1 MRSLLLFAAFVPSSA
16 ALAQPASSAAQAEAL
31 FKRGKDLLAQ
41 GKTPEACAAFDTS
54 QKLDPTVTTRLN
66 QANCREKNNQL
77 ATAWGHFL
85 EAEREAR
92 SLTSPDAKQLQK
104 VAGTRAAALEKRVS
118 TLQINVPAEVT
129 KLPGIEIWRNRDAI
143 DLASLNV
150 PLPIDGGTY
159 TIAIR
164 SLRSREWT
172 TTISIANEKDAK
184 SVDVPLIVEDKA
196 PPPHTKP
203 DPPKTTPETP
213 ETTPEV
219 PDERPAPGPM
229 VQPTFGGARYAAIG
243 IGALGVGGFI
253 FGALRGIAAQDK
265 QSEAQA
271 LCIDPAIPCENA
283 ILATGLTYDGN
294 DLATQAN
301 ISFAVGGGLVAAA
314 VILWF
319 VGRPDARPADSVA
332 ITPTLGADHAS
343 LSISGAW

>member
-1 MRSLLLFAAFVPSSA
+1 VRSLLLCTALVAPSIA
-16 ALAQPASSAAQAEAL
+16 IAQSSSAAQAEAL

-41 GKTPEACAAFDTS
+41 GKMPEACAAFDAS

-92 SLTSPDAKQLQK
+92 ALTTPDAKQLQK
-104 VAGTRAAALEKRVS
+104 VASTRAAALEKRVS
-118 TLQINVPAEVT
+118 TLQINVPADVT

-164 SLRSREWT
+164 SLRSREWL
-172 TTISIANEKDAK
+172 TTISVANEKDTK

-196 PPPHTKP
+196 PPP
-203 DPPKTTPETP
+203 DTTPVTP
-213 ETTPEV
+213 PVTPDAPEI

-243 IGALGVGGFI
+243 IGAIGVGGLI
-253 FGALRGIAAQDK
+253 FGALRGSAALDK

-271 LCIDPAIPCENA
+271 LCIDPAIPCEHA
-283 ILATGLTYDGN
+283 IVATGLTYDGR

-301 ISFAVGGGLVAAA
+301 ISFAVGGGLVAVA

-319 VGRPDARPADSVA
+319 VGRPDARPADSVS
-332 ITPTLGADHAS
+332 ITPTVGPDHAS
-343 LSISGAW
+343 LSLSGAW